1 MKLSGQKQQ
10 WSVNGKKGG
19 SQAVEAKTADLGV
32 KKKIGCF
39 QPIMA
44 GQTCQTSRTQI

>member
-10 WSVNGKKGG
+10 WSVNGKGS

-32 KKKIGCF
+32 NKKIECF
-39 QPIMA
+39 QLIMA